1 MNTHGGKRP
10 GSGRKPGRG
19 KGRTVRSSSITLT
32 PALWAR
38 LDALRGDLTRSR
50 WIAGRIDDAISLS
63 PSAAVCSACGKPPK
77 LSKTAIEGVMQLSHL
92 CDHGSQHSFGEFAS
106 EPELIALWNHQ
117 LNATSEGSPPS
128 RLENKQERNGDS
140 LR

>member
-19 KGRTVRSSSITLT
+19 RGRTVRSSSITLT
-32 PALWAR
+32 LPEWAK
-38 LDALRGDLTRSR
+38 LDALRGDQTRSR
-50 WIAGRIDDAISLS
+50 WIAGRIEDAISLF
-63 PSAAVCSACGKPPK
+63 PSAVVCSACGKPPK

-106 EPELIALWNHQ
+106 ESELIALWNHQ
-117 LNATSEGSPPS
+117 QN
-128 RLENKQERNGDS
+128 D
-140 LR
+140 